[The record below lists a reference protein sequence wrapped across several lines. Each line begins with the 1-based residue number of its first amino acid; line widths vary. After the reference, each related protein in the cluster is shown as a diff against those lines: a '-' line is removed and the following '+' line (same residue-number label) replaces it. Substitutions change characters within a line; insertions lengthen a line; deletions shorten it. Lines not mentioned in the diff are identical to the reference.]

1 MTPIRS
7 RCLPALLIAVA
18 VAAVPAAVSASKT
31 KCIEDPMNTL
41 TAILRE
47 ADDADVFVRVDK
59 QYAYGD
65 DSKQYDELCSAY
77 ENTSDDRKKQV
88 KIVKVNGDDTDGGDG
103 VAKELGADDEDA
115 WPTYFLIKKGT
126 KNSDFPQ
133 SVKAYEEEDRSSDKL
148 AEFLHR
154 ETGATI
160 GSFVYSLGMM
170 DTLASKFVHAGKE
183 DARYGEIQRRA
194 IAFGSKIMGIMIKFR
209 ADNDLK
215 MVADLYVKAFFKIL
229 ESDDYAQKQT
239 DRIKKLMEKDN
250 SMSNAKR
257 EQMSQKLH
265 ILSKFTEPKE
275 LTDAENRS
283 LLINIGMNVVL
294 FVAFVVTL
302 LQMIFGS
309 GEEVE
314 KKPVDAEVVEEAEE
328 QAEEEEVDE
337 KED

>member
-1 MTPIRS
+1 MAPIRS

-18 VAAVPAAVSASKT
+18 IAAVPAAVSAGTT

-41 TAILRE
+41 SAILRE
-47 ADDADVFVRVDK
+47 ADDSDVFVRVDK

-77 ENTSDDRKKQV
+77 EKSSDDRKKQV

-103 VAKELGADDEDA
+103 VAKELGADDEDT

-170 DTLASKFVHAGKE
+170 DTLASKFVDAGKE

-194 IAFGSKIMGIMIKFR
+194 IAFGSKIMAIMIKFR

-309 GEEVE
+309 GEEAE
-314 KKPVDAEVVEEAEE
+314 KEPVDAEAVEEAED
-328 QAEEEEVDE
+328 EEVDE